1 MRRKTVGEIIEGLT
15 DEKINSINTIA
26 IARIEKVDNSKLM
39 CDIQLLD
46 IPEVMG
52 KRDEVPVIED
62 VPIAPIFWGK
72 SCKVNAP
79 LSKGDKV
86 IVGFCQHET
95 FFARNSND
103 PIEPEYE
110 TKFDIN
116 NAIVIGQITADS
128 ENSPYGNDFYILY
141 GGNVIRMNS
150 GEVEITAPSI
160 KLNGNTTISGS
171 LDVGKD
177 ITTNADLTASGKS
190 FLNHTNGGIPID

>member
-26 IARIEKVDNSKLM
+26 IARIEKVDNTKMM

-86 IVGFCQHET
+86 IIGFCQHET
-95 FFARNSND
+95 FFCK
-103 PIEPEYE
+103 EF
-110 TKFDIN
+110 K
-116 NAIVIGQITADS
+116 
-128 ENSPYGNDFYILY
+128 
-141 GGNVIRMNS
+141 
-150 GEVEITAPSI
+150 
-160 KLNGNTTISGS
+160 
-171 LDVGKD
+171 
-177 ITTNADLTASGKS
+177 
-190 FLNHTNGGIPID
+190 